1 MKKGRCI
8 SKTHNMKI
16 LKQLS
21 ILFITLFLT
30 FGVSD
35 AQNIFTYAGTGVQ
48 GYSGD
53 GGLAINGQLATT
65 YGIAVDALGNVYI
78 ADAENRRIR
87 KINTAG
93 IISTIAGTGVPGF
106 SGDGGAATSAQL
118 DYPVSLAVDTS
129 GNLYVGDFYRIR
141 KVNAS
146 GIISTIAGTGVAGFS
161 GDGGLAISAQI
172 QQIIGISID
181 VSGNVY
187 FADANNQRIR
197 KINTAGI
204 ISTVAGTGVPGFSGD
219 GGAATSAQITLPY
232 GIVTDALGNLFIS
245 ENFRIRK
252 VNTVGIISTVAGTGV
267 PGYSGDGGAAINAQF
282 YDPKGIAI
290 DSAGNIFIAD
300 EVNVRIRKI
309 NNVGIISTF
318 AGTGVAG
325 FSGDG
330 ASANLAQLNTAI
342 ALAIDA
348 SGNVFI
354 ADFVNYR
361 IRKVCVGS
369 CLAGINSL
377 TENNGV
383 LIFPNPNNGS
393 FKIQIAAEIANV
405 ELILYNSLGQK
416 VHEQKIIQ
424 GENNITT
431 SGLAK
436 GLYHYVLLQN
446 KQRTSKGKLIIE

>member
-1 MKKGRCI
+1 
-8 SKTHNMKI
+8 MKI